1 MAEIKWI
8 KLCTDV
14 FDDEKIMLIE
24 SMPEADSIIV
34 IWFKLLCFAGKQNN
48 GGVFML
54 NDRMLYNDE
63 MLAAIFRRPI
73 NLVRLALTT
82 FENFGMVEIINNA
95 YTIPNWEKH
104 QNVDKMDEIREYNRL
119 KQQESRARRRLLKQ
133 SNVCQYCGGEA
144 TGYDHIVAKF
154 NGGTDDDANLIPCC
168 KRCNSSKRDKNVLD
182 FLNLNIQEI
191 NLETV
196 CKNEKL
202 AKFVRYNGK
211 YFVSVNDSQLT
222 CQPCQDIDK
231 EGDKEKESHSFTL
244 SREETKLK
252 FMGGTLGQGVVML
265 SDEQMDDLL
274 DKLTIDEFNK
284 YVGIVAECELN
295 GKPYKKKTHYQAIL
309 DMVAKDRRC
318 K

>member
-34 IWFKLLCFAGKQNN
+34 IWFKLLCLAGKQNN

-54 NDRMLYNDE
+54 NDKMLYNDE

-82 FENFGMVEIINNA
+82 FENFGMIEIINNA

-119 KQQESRARRRLLKQ
+119 KQRESRARRKLLG
-133 SNVCQYCGGEA
+133 C
-144 TGYDHIVAKF
+144 
-154 NGGTDDDANLIPCC
+154 
-168 KRCNSSKRDKNVLD
+168 
-182 FLNLNIQEI
+182 
-191 NLETV
+191 
-196 CKNEKL
+196 
-202 AKFVRYNGK
+202 
-211 YFVSVNDSQLT
+211 VNDDVNDMSMT
-222 CQPCQDIDK
+222 SQPCQDIEEERD
-231 EGDKEKESHSFTL
+231 EEKESQSIIL
-244 SREETKLK
+244 SREETKMK
-252 FMGGTLGQGVVML
+252 FIGGTLGQGVVML

-274 DKLTIDEFNK
+274 EKLSIEEFNK
-284 YVGIVAECELN
+284 YVGIVAECELK
-295 GKPYKKKTHYQAIL
+295 GKSYKNKTHYKAIL
-309 DMVAKDRRC
+309 DMVAKDR
-318 K
+318 KTNK